1 LEAIVAGWGEGVNDA
16 TREKRLSAI
25 CAAFG
30 CTRDVARVVDGLT
43 QLVQTEPEGTIIW
56 AGEAAPFVFL
66 LVEGR
71 AQAVV
76 YSAQGQLVLLDTY
89 AAGDIFGEVDVIGTR
104 ASWDQV
110 IAVTPVESARLRQQ
124 DFIMLLE
131 TQPSLAM
138 AVLRQVTA
146 RLSRTSRRMI
156 ERTTLSATGRIY
168 AELLRQAGDADG
180 RTICPVPTMSELAL
194 IVQSTR
200 ETVSRTIN
208 DLERRGYIT
217 RDKDALMIVAPHRVQ
232 ELII

>member
-1 LEAIVAGWGEGVNDA
+1 MNDA
-16 TREKRLSAI
+16 AQEKRLSAI
-25 CAAFG
+25 RAAFG
-30 CTRDVARVVDGLT
+30 CSDEIARVIDGLT
-43 QLVQTEPEGTIIW
+43 HLVHTDPDGTILY
-56 AGEAAPFVFL
+56 AGESAPYVFL
-66 LVEGR
+66 LLQGR

-89 AAGDIFGEVDVIGTR
+89 AEGDLFGEVDIVGTPT
-104 ASWDQV
+104 AWDQV
-110 IAVTPVESARLRQQ
+110 IAVTAVDSGRLRQQ
-124 DFIMLLE
+124 DFVMLLE
-131 TQPSLAM
+131 SHPSLAM

-146 RLSRTSRRMI
+146 RLSRTARRMV
-156 ERTTLSATGRIY
+156 ERSTLSATGRIY
-168 AELLRQAGDADG
+168 AELLRQAGEGDG
-180 RTICPVPTMSELAL
+180 RTIRPVPTMTELAL

>member
-1 LEAIVAGWGEGVNDA
+1 VNDA
-16 TREKRLSAI
+16 AQEKRLSAI
-25 CAAFG
+25 RAAFA
-30 CTRDVARVVDGLT
+30 CSDEIARVIDGLT
-43 QLVQTEPEGTIIW
+43 QLVHTDPDGTILY
-56 AGEAAPFVFL
+56 AGESAPYVFL
-66 LVEGR
+66 LLQGR

-89 AAGDIFGEVDVIGTR
+89 AEGDLFGEVDIVGTTT
-104 ASWDQV
+104 AWDQV
-110 IAVTPVESARLRQQ
+110 IAVTAVDSGRLRQQ
-124 DFIMLLE
+124 DFVMLLE
-131 TQPSLAM
+131 SHPSLAM

-146 RLSRTSRRMI
+146 RLSRTARRMV
-156 ERTTLSATGRIY
+156 ERSTLSATGRIY
-168 AELLRQAGDADG
+168 AELLRQAGEGDG
-180 RTICPVPTMSELAL
+180 RTIRPVPTMTELAL

>member
-1 LEAIVAGWGEGVNDA
+1 MNDA
-16 TREKRLSAI
+16 AQEKRLSAI
-25 CAAFG
+25 RAAFG
-30 CTRDVARVVDGLT
+30 CSDEIARVVDGLT
-43 QLVQTEPEGTIIW
+43 HLVHTDPDGTILY
-56 AGEAAPFVFL
+56 AGESAPYVFL
-66 LVEGR
+66 LLQGR

-89 AAGDIFGEVDVIGTR
+89 AEGDLFGEVDIVGTTT
-104 ASWDQV
+104 AWDQV
-110 IAVTPVESARLRQQ
+110 IAVTAVDSGRLRQQ
-124 DFIMLLE
+124 DFVMLLE
-131 TQPSLAM
+131 SHPSLAM

-146 RLSRTSRRMI
+146 RLSRTARRMV
-156 ERTTLSATGRIY
+156 ERSTLSATGRIY
-168 AELLRQAGDADG
+168 AELLRQAGEGDG
-180 RTICPVPTMSELAL
+180 RTIRPVPTMTELAL

>member
-1 LEAIVAGWGEGVNDA
+1 MNDA
-16 TREKRLSAI
+16 AQEKRLSAI
-25 CAAFG
+25 RAAFG
-30 CTRDVARVVDGLT
+30 CSDEIARVIDGLT
-43 QLVQTEPEGTIIW
+43 HLVHTDPDGTILY
-56 AGEAAPFVFL
+56 AGESAPYVFL
-66 LVEGR
+66 LLQGR

-89 AAGDIFGEVDVIGTR
+89 AEGDLFGEVDIVGTTT
-104 ASWDQV
+104 AWDQV
-110 IAVTPVESARLRQQ
+110 IAVTAVDSGRLRQQ
-124 DFIMLLE
+124 DFVMLLE
-131 TQPSLAM
+131 SHPSLAM

-146 RLSRTSRRMI
+146 RLSRTARRMV
-156 ERTTLSATGRIY
+156 ERSTLSATGRIY
-168 AELLRQAGDADG
+168 AELLRQAGEGDG
-180 RTICPVPTMSELAL
+180 RTIRPVPTMTELAL

>member
-1 LEAIVAGWGEGVNDA
+1 MNDA
-16 TREKRLSAI
+16 AQEKRLSAI
-25 CAAFG
+25 RAAFG
-30 CTRDVARVVDGLT
+30 CSDEIAHVVDGLT
-43 QLVQTEPEGTIIW
+43 HLVHTDPDGTILY
-56 AGEAAPFVFL
+56 AGESAPYVFL
-66 LVEGR
+66 LLQGR

-89 AAGDIFGEVDVIGTR
+89 AEGDLFGEVDIVGTTT
-104 ASWDQV
+104 AWDQV
-110 IAVTPVESARLRQQ
+110 IAVTAVDSGRLRQQ
-124 DFIMLLE
+124 DFVMLLE
-131 TQPSLAM
+131 SHPSLAM

-146 RLSRTSRRMI
+146 RLSRTARRMV
-156 ERTTLSATGRIY
+156 ERSTLSATGRIY
-168 AELLRQAGDADG
+168 AELLRQAGEGDG
-180 RTICPVPTMSELAL
+180 RTIRPVPTMTELAL

>member
-1 LEAIVAGWGEGVNDA
+1 MNDI
-16 TREKRLSAI
+16 TPEQRLSAI

-30 CTRDVARVVDGLT
+30 CTPDIANVIDGLT
-43 QLVQTEPEGTIIW
+43 QLVRTEPEGTIIW
-56 AGEAAPFVFL
+56 SGESVPYVFL
-66 LVEGR
+66 LIEGR

-89 AAGDIFGEVDVIGTR
+89 AAGDIFGEVDMVAATH
-104 ASWDQV
+104 SWEQV
-110 IAVTPVESARLRQQ
+110 IAVTQVDAGRLRQQ
-124 DFIMLLE
+124 DFVMLLE
-131 TQPSLAM
+131 NHPSLAM
-138 AVLRQVTA
+138 AVLRQITS
-146 RLSRTSRRMI
+146 RLSRTARRMV

-168 AELLRQAGDADG
+168 AELLRQAGEGDG
-180 RTICPVPTMSELAL
+180 RTIRPLPTMSELAL

-217 RDKDALMIVAPHRVQ
+217 RDKEALMIVAPHRVQ

>member
-1 LEAIVAGWGEGVNDA
+1 VNDA
-16 TREKRLSAI
+16 AQEKRLSAI

-30 CTRDVARVVDGLT
+30 CTPDIARVVDGLT

-89 AAGDIFGEVDVIGTR
+89 AAGDIFGEVDVVGTR

-124 DFIMLLE
+124 DFVMLLE
-131 TQPSLAM
+131 THPSLAM

-168 AELLRQAGDADG
+168 AELLRQAGEGDG
-180 RTICPVPTMSELAL
+180 RTIRPVPTMTELAL

-217 RDKDALMIVAPHRVQ
+217 RDRDALMIVAPHRVQ

>member
-1 LEAIVAGWGEGVNDA
+1 MNDA
-16 TREKRLSAI
+16 AQEKRLSAI
-25 CAAFG
+25 RAAFG
-30 CTRDVARVVDGLT
+30 CSDDIARVVDGLT
-43 QLVQTEPEGTIIW
+43 QLVHTDPEGTVIW
-56 AGEAAPFVFL
+56 AGDEVPYVFL
-66 LVEGR
+66 LIEGR

-89 AAGDIFGEVDVIGTR
+89 AAGDIFGEVDVVGTTT
-104 ASWDQV
+104 AWDQV
-110 IAVTPVESARLRQQ
+110 IAVTPVESGRLRQQ
-124 DFIMLLE
+124 DFVMLLE
-131 TQPSLAM
+131 SHPSLAM

-146 RLSRTSRRMI
+146 RLSRTARRMI

-168 AELLRQAGDADG
+168 AELLRQAGEGDG
-180 RTICPVPTMSELAL
+180 RTIRPVPTMSELAL

>member
-1 LEAIVAGWGEGVNDA
+1 MNDA
-16 TREKRLSAI
+16 AQEKRLSAI
-25 CAAFG
+25 RAAFA
-30 CTRDVARVVDGLT
+30 CSDEIARVIDGLT
-43 QLVQTEPEGTIIW
+43 QLVHTDPDGTILY
-56 AGEAAPFVFL
+56 AGESAPYVFL
-66 LVEGR
+66 LLQGR

-89 AAGDIFGEVDVIGTR
+89 AEGDLFGEVDIVGTTT
-104 ASWDQV
+104 AWDQV
-110 IAVTPVESARLRQQ
+110 IAVTAVDSGRLRQQ
-124 DFIMLLE
+124 DFVMLLE
-131 TQPSLAM
+131 SHPSLAM

-146 RLSRTSRRMI
+146 RLSRTARRMV
-156 ERTTLSATGRIY
+156 ERSTLSATGRIY
-168 AELLRQAGDADG
+168 AELLRQAGEGDG
-180 RTICPVPTMSELAL
+180 RTIRPVPTMTELAL

>member
-1 LEAIVAGWGEGVNDA
+1 MNDA
-16 TREKRLSAI
+16 AQEKRLSAI
-25 CAAFG
+25 RAAFG
-30 CTRDVARVVDGLT
+30 CSDEIARVVDGLT
-43 QLVQTEPEGTIIW
+43 QLVHTDPDGTILY
-56 AGEAAPFVFL
+56 AGESAPYVFL
-66 LVEGR
+66 LLQGR

-89 AAGDIFGEVDVIGTR
+89 AEGDLFGEVDIVGTTT
-104 ASWDQV
+104 AWDQV
-110 IAVTPVESARLRQQ
+110 IAVTAVDSGRLRQQ
-124 DFIMLLE
+124 DFVMLLE
-131 TQPSLAM
+131 SHPSLAM

-146 RLSRTSRRMI
+146 RLSRTARRMV
-156 ERTTLSATGRIY
+156 ERSTLSATGRIY
-168 AELLRQAGDADG
+168 AELLRQAGEGDG
-180 RTICPVPTMSELAL
+180 RTIRPVPTMTELAL

>member
-1 LEAIVAGWGEGVNDA
+1 MNDA
-16 TREKRLSAI
+16 AQEKRLSAI
-25 CAAFG
+25 RAAFG
-30 CTRDVARVVDGLT
+30 CSDEIARVIDGLT
-43 QLVQTEPEGTIIW
+43 QLVHTDPDGTILY
-56 AGEAAPFVFL
+56 AGESAPYVFL
-66 LVEGR
+66 LLQGR

-89 AAGDIFGEVDVIGTR
+89 PEGDLFGEVDIVGTTT
-104 ASWDQV
+104 AWDQV
-110 IAVTPVESARLRQQ
+110 IAVTAVDSGRLRQQ
-124 DFIMLLE
+124 DFVMLLE
-131 TQPSLAM
+131 SHPSLAM

-146 RLSRTSRRMI
+146 RLSRTARRMV
-156 ERTTLSATGRIY
+156 ERSTLSATGRIY
-168 AELLRQAGDADG
+168 AELLRQAGEGDG
-180 RTICPVPTMSELAL
+180 RTIRPVPTMTELAL

>member
-1 LEAIVAGWGEGVNDA
+1 MNDA
-16 TREKRLSAI
+16 AQEKRLSAI
-25 CAAFG
+25 RAAFG
-30 CTRDVARVVDGLT
+30 CAGDVARVVDRLT
-43 QLVQTEPEGTIIW
+43 QLVHTDPEGTIIW
-56 AGEAAPFVFL
+56 AGEAAPYVFL
-66 LVEGR
+66 LIEGR

-89 AAGDIFGEVDVIGTR
+89 AAGDIFGEVDVVGTTT
-104 ASWDQV
+104 AWDQV
-110 IAVTPVESARLRQQ
+110 IAVTPVESGRLKQQ
-124 DFIMLLE
+124 DFVMLLE
-131 TQPSLAM
+131 SHPSLAM

-146 RLSRTSRRMI
+146 RLSRTARRMI

-168 AELLRQAGDADG
+168 AELLRQANEADG
-180 RTICPVPTMSELAL
+180 RTIRPLPTMSELAL

>member
-1 LEAIVAGWGEGVNDA
+1 MNDA
-16 TREKRLSAI
+16 AQEKRLSAI
-25 CAAFG
+25 RAAFG
-30 CTRDVARVVDGLT
+30 CSDDIARVVDGLT
-43 QLVQTEPEGTIIW
+43 QLVHTDPEGTVIW
-56 AGEAAPFVFL
+56 AGDEVPYVFL
-66 LVEGR
+66 LIEGR

-89 AAGDIFGEVDVIGTR
+89 AAGDIFGEVDVVGTTT
-104 ASWDQV
+104 AWDQV
-110 IAVTPVESARLRQQ
+110 IAVTPVESGRLRQQ
-124 DFIMLLE
+124 DFVLLLE
-131 TQPSLAM
+131 SHPSLAM

-146 RLSRTSRRMI
+146 RLSRTARRMI

-168 AELLRQAGDADG
+168 AELLRQAGEGDG
-180 RTICPVPTMSELAL
+180 RTIRPVPTMSELAL

>member
-1 LEAIVAGWGEGVNDA
+1 MNDA
-16 TREKRLSAI
+16 AQEKRLSAI
-25 CAAFG
+25 RAAFG
-30 CTRDVARVVDGLT
+30 CSDEIARVIDGLT
-43 QLVQTEPEGTIIW
+43 QLVHTDPDGTILY
-56 AGEAAPFVFL
+56 AGESAPYVFL
-66 LVEGR
+66 LLQGR

-89 AAGDIFGEVDVIGTR
+89 AEGDLFGEVDIVGTTT
-104 ASWDQV
+104 AWDQV
-110 IAVTPVESARLRQQ
+110 IAVTAVDSGRLRQQ
-124 DFIMLLE
+124 DFVMLLE
-131 TQPSLAM
+131 SHPSLAM

-146 RLSRTSRRMI
+146 RLSRTARRMV
-156 ERTTLSATGRIY
+156 ERSTLSATGRIY
-168 AELLRQAGDADG
+168 AELLRQAGEGDG
-180 RTICPVPTMSELAL
+180 RTIRPVPTMTELAL

>member
-1 LEAIVAGWGEGVNDA
+1 MNDA
-16 TREKRLSAI
+16 AQERRLSAI
-25 CAAFG
+25 RAAFG
-30 CTRDVARVVDGLT
+30 CSDDIARVVDGLT
-43 QLVQTEPEGTIIW
+43 QLVHTDPEGTVIW
-56 AGEAAPFVFL
+56 AGNEVPYVFL
-66 LVEGR
+66 LIEGR

-89 AAGDIFGEVDVIGTR
+89 AAGDIFGEVDVVGTTT
-104 ASWDQV
+104 AWDQV
-110 IAVTPVESARLRQQ
+110 IAVTPVESGRLRQQ
-124 DFIMLLE
+124 DFVMLLE
-131 TQPSLAM
+131 SHPSLAM

-146 RLSRTSRRMI
+146 RLSRTARRMI

-168 AELLRQAGDADG
+168 AELLRQAGEGDG
-180 RTICPVPTMSELAL
+180 RTIRPVPTMSELAL

>member
-1 LEAIVAGWGEGVNDA
+1 MNDA
-16 TREKRLSAI
+16 AQEKRLSAI
-25 CAAFG
+25 RAAFG
-30 CTRDVARVVDGLT
+30 CSEDIARVVDGLT
-43 QLVQTEPEGTIIW
+43 QLVRTDPEGTIIW
-56 AGEAAPFVFL
+56 AGDSAPYVFL
-66 LVEGR
+66 LIEGR

-89 AAGDIFGEVDVIGTR
+89 AAGDLFGEVDVVGSTT
-104 ASWDQV
+104 AWDQV
-110 IAVTPVESARLRQQ
+110 IAVTPVDSGRLRQQ
-124 DFIMLLE
+124 DFVMLLE
-131 TQPSLAM
+131 SHPSLAM

-146 RLSRTSRRMI
+146 RLSRTARRMI

-168 AELLRQAGDADG
+168 AELLRQASEADG
-180 RTICPVPTMSELAL
+180 RTIRPLPTMSELAL

-208 DLERRGYIT
+208 DLERRGYIS